1 MIPKELW
8 RNNTSCRP
16 K

>member
-8 RNNTSCRP
+8 FWMP
-16 K
+16 